1 MRTRPSEQLK
11 ADLIMMI
18 MSTPMY
24 VRKLFV
30 VQKKTNI
37 IQVLCTKLQMSLQRW
52 TYPFKRDLY
61 YSTFEWTIAVKD
73 SGIVNQ

>member
-1 MRTRPSEQLK
+1 
-11 ADLIMMI
+11 
-18 MSTPMY
+18 MY